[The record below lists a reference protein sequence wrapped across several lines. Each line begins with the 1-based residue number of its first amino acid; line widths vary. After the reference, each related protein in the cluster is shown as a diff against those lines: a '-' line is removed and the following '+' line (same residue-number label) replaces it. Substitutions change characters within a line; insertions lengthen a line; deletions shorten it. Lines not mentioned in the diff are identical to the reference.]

1 MSNLDAIFGKA
12 VGTAIDPVCKMTVD
26 KAKPGGG
33 TAEHEGEI
41 YYFCGSGCNAAFA
54 ADPYKYLD
62 AEGAAE
68 SHASHDYEGLHHME
82 HSAAGMD
89 IAVCYPCNHSVDK
102 ATTPHWDYK
111 DTTFYFCSTGCEEKV
126 KAEPERWLV
135 IANSKVTLEPKSHG
149 HDHHGH

>member
-12 VGTAIDPVCKMTVD
+12 VGKAIDPVCKMTVD

-54 ADPYKYLD
+54 ADPYKYLN
-62 AEGAAE
+62 AEGTDE
-68 SHASHDYEGLHHME
+68 SH
-82 HSAAGMD
+82 
-89 IAVCYPCNHSVDK
+89 
-102 ATTPHWDYK
+102 
-111 DTTFYFCSTGCEEKV
+111 TGHGHE
-126 KAEPERWLV
+126 
-135 IANSKVTLEPKSHG
+135 G